1 MARRFTVIQ
10 GGLSGTT
17 ARQPASDRPRPV
29 LVLAWSRD
37 ALTVQAAPVLL
48 DADAAAAVDRAIRT
62 RLAALGRATRPAA
75 PVPAVDRPRRPRAIP
90 AENLLGVRPAG
101 WAPPEVALPVVADRM
116 PAVAVVSEDIWGR
129 LSARSGA
136 LRSAFLRR
144 VEGFAAGTFGP
155 GAGPVA
161 WRRVRG

>member
-17 ARQPASDRPRPV
+17 ARQPASDRPRPA

-37 ALTVQAAPVLL
+37 ARTVQAAPVLL
-48 DADAAAAVDRAIRT
+48 DADAAAAVDRAIRI
-62 RLAALGRATRPAA
+62 RLAALGRAGRPAV
-75 PVPAVDRPRRPRAIP
+75 PVPTVDRPRRPRAIP

-116 PAVAVVSEDIWGR
+116 PAVAVASENIWGR

-144 VEGFAAGTFGP
+144 VEGFAAGTFGF

>member
-1 MARRFTVIQ
+1 MTRRFTVIQ
-10 GGLSGTT
+10 GGLSVTT

-37 ALTVQAAPVLL
+37 ARTVQAARVLL

-75 PVPAVDRPRRPRAIP
+75 PVRAVDRPRRPRAIP

-101 WAPPEVALPVVADRM
+101 WAPPKVALPVVADRE
-116 PAVAVVSEDIWGR
+116 PAGASENIWGR

-136 LRSAFLRR
+136 LWSAFLRR
-144 VEGFAAGTFGP
+144 AEGFAAGTFGP

-161 WRRVRG
+161 WRRARG

>member
-10 GGLSGTT
+10 GGLPGTT

-29 LVLAWSRD
+29 LVLVWSRD

-62 RLAALGRATRPAA
+62 RLAALGRAGRPAA
-75 PVPAVDRPRRPRAIP
+75 PARAADRPRRPRAIP
-90 AENLLGVRPAG
+90 AENLLGVRPEG
-101 WAPPEVALPVVADRM
+101 WAPPEVAVPVVADRE
-116 PAVAVVSEDIWGR
+116 PAGASENIWGR